1 VAEQAAERIP
11 VGAPRPASRAAPRR
25 SERVDASGAGLVLL
39 VLIAAASAAGAWLG
53 GRFGVAISGAIL
65 GGVLGLP
72 VAFAGVYA
80 RYKRL

>member
-1 VAEQAAERIP
+1 MADQAAERIP
-11 VGAPRPASRAAPRR
+11 VGAPRPPSRPAPGDT
-25 SERVDASGAGLVLL
+25 ERVDASGAGLVLL

-72 VAFAGVYA
+72 IAFAGVYA
-80 RYKRL
+80 RYTRL